1 MIKKYL
7 ISIAIINI
15 LIFPYLSLAQTE
27 PLIDDAF
34 EELGR
39 ESKPIGQTFWQT
51 IKTEFP
57 KMIKKPW
64 QDALIAWKMIFS
76 WAKGFWNSYLSNW
89 LKFIWE
95 KIVSILG
102 KEVEHRRP
110 GIEQEF
116 KKETEEMKQDIPKT
130 TKSLWQRLKDLLY

>member
-7 ISIAIINI
+7 ISIIIINI
-15 LIFPYLSLAQTE
+15 LIFPYLSLAQTD
-27 PLIDDAF
+27 PF

-39 ESKPIGQTFWQT
+39 NAKPAGETIWQT
-51 IKTEFP
+51 IKTELP

-76 WAKGFWNSYLSNW
+76 WAKSFWNSYLSSW

-102 KEVEHRRP
+102 KEVEQRKSDV
-110 GIEQEF
+110 EQEF
-116 KKETEEMKQDIPKT
+116 KKETEEIKQDIPET
-130 TKSLWQRLKDLLY
+130 TNSLWSLWQRLKDLVR

>member
-1 MIKKYL
+1 M
-7 ISIAIINI
+7 S
-15 LIFPYLSLAQTE
+15 
-27 PLIDDAF
+27 
-34 EELGR
+34 
-39 ESKPIGQTFWQT
+39 PIGLLLRFDIEVFCPARKIDTFNL
-51 IKTEFP
+51 
-57 KMIKKPW
+57 
-64 QDALIAWKMIFS
+64 AARLIAWKMIFS

-102 KEVEHRRP
+102 KEVEQRRP